1 MDNMDINIP
10 QNILKASFSNP
21 NKDSK
26 YIKGKINKIGDL
38 YQVSLFTD
46 KQAFHKNYSSIE
58 INNQIIE
65 LFTYFS
71 NLEIFTADFVYGYR
85 LTKKGKLLTNKRKNN
100 EIINGEAHNKEKNY
114 LLDETM
120 IIPALID
127 LGVTTADGKVVKARY
142 DKYRQINRFLEIIND
157 SIGNEKKL
165 KIIDFGC
172 GKSYLTF
179 ILYYYLKNV
188 KKIDV
193 DIIGLDLKTDVIDD
207 CNSISKKYGYDEHLK
222 FINGNIKDF
231 NENDNIDMIITL
243 HACDT
248 ATDYALY
255 YAINMKCRYI
265 FSVPCCQKEIN
276 SQLDSSNM
284 HFMNK
289 FGIIK
294 ERYSSLLTDSIR
306 ANILQYFGYKT
317 QILEFIDFEATPKN
331 LLIRATLTNNN
342 YNNKIKEELDEV
354 VNSLKI
360 KQTLYDLVF
369 KKGEN

>member
-1 MDNMDINIP
+1 MDINIP
-10 QNILKASFSNP
+10 QDILKAIFSNP

-26 YIKGKINKIGDL
+26 YIKGKINKIGEL

-46 KQAFHKNYSSIE
+46 KQAFHKNYSSDE
-58 INNQIIE
+58 INNQIIS
-65 LFTYFS
+65 LFDDFS
-71 NLEIFTADFVYGYR
+71 NLEIFTKDYVYGYR

-100 EIINGEAHNKEKNY
+100 ELINVEDHNRNKNY
-114 LLDETM
+114 LLDESM

-127 LGVTTADGKVVKARY
+127 LGVTTPDGRVVKAKY

-179 ILYYYLKNV
+179 ILYYYLYNV

-193 DIIGLDLKTDVIDD
+193 DIIGLDLKSEVIKD
-207 CNSISKKYGYDEHLK
+207 CNKISEKYGYQDHLK
-222 FINGNIKDF
+222 FIDGNIKDF
-231 NENDNIDMIITL
+231 NEKDNIDMIITL

-306 ANILQYFGYKT
+306 ANILQYYGYKT
-317 QILEFIDFEATPKN
+317 QILEFVDFDATPKN
-331 LLIRATLTNNN
+331 LLIRASLTNNG
-342 YNNKIKEELDEV
+342 YNKKVKEEIDEV
-354 VNSLKI
+354 IKALNI
-360 KQTLYDLVF
+360 KQTLYELAF
-369 KKGEN
+369 EKEEA